1 MPGSFNRA
9 TVTDD
14 FDLMYYSFIT
24 LLTVGYGDIHP
35 ATSYARSLTVIEAM
49 IGVIYMAVFISR
61 MVSMQ
66 TQGRRT

>member
-35 ATSYARSLTVIEAM
+35 ATSTRPPPTRAR
-49 IGVIYMAVFISR
+49 
-61 MVSMQ
+61 
-66 TQGRRT
+66 